1 MSENAETLRLSDAE
15 IVAQAKRRLGGN
27 FALAGRVLRQAFTEQ
42 RLRLAR
48 RISFRSDANSAALD
62 AYCAMSGREF
72 EGINARQQ
80 WANWRTVPRNLAGN
94 LELRPLRVI
103 DLCCG
108 VGHSTEVLAHYV
120 APGSHLLGLEF
131 NPRFV
136 EIARGRR
143 LFHADGSPARAE
155 FRAQSILET
164 FRDAAGAEIP
174 AGSVDLVN
182 CCGALGNH
190 FRADRTRVVA
200 AEVDRVLRPGGL
212 ALLDAGPDGTRPE
225 ELRAIFAERGFLAL
239 RESRSCAVDRFRQ
252 LALRK
257 PA

>member
-1 MSENAETLRLSDAE
+1 MNGAAEPLRLSEDD
-15 IVAQAKRRLGGN
+15 IIAQAKRRLGGN
-27 FALAGRVLRQAFTEQ
+27 LALAGRVLRQAFTEQ

-48 RISFRSDANSAALD
+48 RVSFRSDTNAAALD

-80 WANWRTVPRNLAGN
+80 WANWRTVPRNLADHI
-94 LELRPLRVI
+94 ELRALRVI

-120 APGSHLLGLEF
+120 APGSRLLGLEF

-143 LFHADGSPARAE
+143 LTHADGSPAQAE

-164 FRDAAGAEIP
+164 FRDAAGAAVP
-174 AGSVDLVN
+174 AASIDLVN

-212 ALLDAGPDGTRPE
+212 ALLDAGPDGTRPD
-225 ELRAIFAERGFLAL
+225 ELREIFAGLGYRVL

-257 PA
+257 PS